1 VTGDTISSSS
11 LARRCF
17 HISVE
22 IDPDRLVGLA
32 VDLVSIPSP
41 TGDEQAMAERVR
53 DEFADMGLHVQWQEV
68 EEGRPNVVGLLEG
81 AGGGGKSLMFNG
93 HMDTSYSGREPWLAG
108 IRGFQPAG
116 FVQDGRV
123 YGLGISNMKG
133 ALACYVEAVRALRD
147 AGVSLRGDVMI
158 AAVAGEIEKTQWHP
172 DYVGREYRGYAA
184 GSRFLVTHG
193 GVADMC
199 ILGEPTEQKIV
210 LGHYGAIWMRI
221 STTGPFIHTA
231 FSEGRREENS
241 IVRMREVLDAVL
253 EFAPEWEQRTSYAG
267 KPGIVNVG
275 AINGGFPWRVSRTP
289 HRTDVFVDFR
299 VPPTMSMAGA
309 RAALADFVRGLR
321 DRFPEHGIESEIYV
335 TAPGSEIAE
344 DHPLVGAIDAAHEEV
359 FGAKPERDTVRW
371 FSDASALTR
380 YGIESVNYGT
390 SSGLPDPVL
399 GENLDIDGLVK
410 MAHVY
415 ALVAQQVCEA
425 A

>member
-1 VTGDTISSSS
+1 
-11 LARRCF
+11 
-17 HISVE
+17 
-22 IDPDRLVGLA
+22 
-32 VDLVSIPSP
+32 
-41 TGDEQAMAERVR
+41 MAERVR
-53 DEFADMGLHVQWQEV
+53 DEFAGMGLRVQWQEV
-68 EEGRPNVVGLLEG
+68 EEGRPNVLGLLEG
-81 AGGGGKSLMFNG
+81 AGGGKSLMFNG
-93 HMDTSYSGREPWLAG
+93 HMDTSYSGQEPWLLG

-133 ALACYVEAVRALRD
+133 ALACYVEAVRALQD

-172 DYVGREYRGYAA
+172 DYLGREYRGYAA

-231 FSEGRREENS
+231 FSAGRREENS

-299 VPPTMSMAGA
+299 VPPTMSMAEA
-309 RAALADFVRGLR
+309 RAALGDFVRGLR

-344 DHPLVGAIDAAHEEV
+344 DHPLVGAIDGAHEEV
-359 FGAKPERDTVRW
+359 FGAKPERDTVSW

-415 ALVAQQVCEA
+415 ALVAQRVCEA
-425 A
+425 V

>member
-1 VTGDTISSSS
+1 
-11 LARRCF
+11 
-17 HISVE
+17 
-22 IDPDRLVGLA
+22 
-32 VDLVSIPSP
+32 
-41 TGDEQAMAERVR
+41 
-53 DEFADMGLHVQWQEV
+53 
-68 EEGRPNVVGLLEG
+68 
-81 AGGGGKSLMFNG
+81 
-93 HMDTSYSGREPWLAG
+93 
-108 IRGFQPAG
+108 
-116 FVQDGRV
+116 
-123 YGLGISNMKG
+123 
-133 ALACYVEAVRALRD
+133 VRALRD